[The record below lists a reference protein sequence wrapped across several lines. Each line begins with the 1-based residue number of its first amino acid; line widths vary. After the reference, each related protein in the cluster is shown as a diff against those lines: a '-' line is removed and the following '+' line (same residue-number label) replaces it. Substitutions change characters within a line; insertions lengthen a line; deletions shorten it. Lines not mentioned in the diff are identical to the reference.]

1 VGTGPSLR
9 AADTPAYSPLVEN
22 RGDFDQ
28 GLNRRHPP
36 AALNS
41 MQLQHIRNAA
51 MSADVY
57 PVPEQFAAS
66 ARIRRDDYERLYAE
80 SLRDPD
86 AFWGEAAKR
95 LDWMRAP
102 TRVKDVSY
110 ALEDFHIRW
119 FADGDLNAS
128 VNCLDRHLA
137 TRGDKVALI
146 FEPDSPDG
154 EVQRITY
161 RDLHA
166 RVCKLANA
174 LRHLGVQK
182 GDRITIYLPMIPQA
196 VVAMLACA
204 RIGAVHSVVFGGF
217 APQSIADRVQDCQS
231 KLIITADEGLRGG
244 KKVPLKAN
252 VDAALKLPGTNSV
265 ETVLVVRHT
274 DGAVDMQMPRDRWY
288 DAVVD
293 GQPAACEPERMNAED
308 PLFILYTS
316 GSTGKPKGVLHTT
329 GGYLLWASYTHEAVF
344 DLKDDDIFWCTA
356 DVGWVTG
363 HSYIVYGPLANGATE
378 VIFEG
383 VPNFPDASRFWQTI
397 DKHQVTIFY
406 TAPTAIR
413 ALMREGDA
421 PVKKTAR
428 TSLRLL
434 GTVGEPINPEAW
446 RWYNDVVGDGR
457 CPIVDTWWQTET
469 GGILI
474 SPLPGAIDAKPGS
487 ATKPFFG
494 VQPAIVDA
502 EGKRL
507 EGATEGNLV
516 LLDSWPG
523 QMRSVYGDHQRFID
537 TYFKTYPGSYFT
549 GDGCRRDADGYY
561 WITGR
566 VDDVI
571 NVSGHRI
578 GTAEVESALV
588 SHHDVAEAAVV
599 GFPHD
604 IKGQGIY
611 AYVTLK
617 QGIDASEAL
626 RKALVQQ
633 VRSEI
638 GPTATPDHIQWA
650 PGLPKTRS
658 GKIMRRIL
666 RKIAENAPDQ
676 LGDTSTLADPS
687 VVQSLV
693 DERQVR

>member
-1 VGTGPSLR
+1 MSQ
-9 AADTPAYSPLVEN
+9 AAASKD
-22 RGDFDQ
+22 
-28 GLNRRHPP
+28 
-36 AALNS
+36 
-41 MQLQHIRNAA
+41 M
-51 MSADVY
+51 Y
-57 PVPEQFAAS
+57 PVRAEFAAR
-66 ARIRRDDYERLYAE
+66 ARVTGEQYERLYAE
-80 SLRDPD
+80 SVTQPD
-86 AFWGEAAKR
+86 AFWGKVAER
-95 LDWMRAP
+95 LDWFKWP
-102 TRVKDVSY
+102 TQIRDVSY
-110 ALEDFHIRW
+110 QLEDFRIRW
-119 FADGDLNAS
+119 YADGELNAS

-137 TRGDKVALI
+137 TRGDKTALL
-146 FEPDSPDG
+146 FEQDDPAKPAQH
-154 EVQRITY
+154 VTY
-161 RDLHA
+161 RELHA

-174 LRHLGVQK
+174 LRALGVSK
-182 GDRITIYLPMIPQA
+182 GDRVTIYLPMIPEA
-196 VVAMLACA
+196 AVAMLACA
-204 RIGAVHSVVFGGF
+204 RIGAIHSVVFGGF
-217 APQSIADRVQDCQS
+217 APQSIADRVHDS
-231 KLIITADEGLRGG
+231 TSRLIITADEGLRGG
-244 KKVPLKAN
+244 KKIPLKAN

-274 DGAVDMQMPRDRWY
+274 GAAVDMQMPRDRWY

-293 GQPAACEPERMNAED
+293 SQADTCEPERMNAED
-308 PLFILYTS
+308 PLFLLYTS

-329 GGYLLWASYTHEAVF
+329 GGYLVYASYTHEAVF
-344 DLKDDDIFWCTA
+344 DLREDDIYWCTA

-363 HSYIVYGPLANGATE
+363 HSYIVYGPLANGATALM
-378 VIFEG
+378 FEG
-383 VPNFPDASRFWQTI
+383 VPNYPSVSRFWEVI
-397 DKHQVTIFY
+397 DRHQVTVFY

-413 ALMREGDA
+413 ALMREGEA
-421 PVKKTAR
+421 PVQKTSRA
-428 TSLRLL
+428 SLRLL

-446 RWYNDVVGDGR
+446 RWYFEVVGDSR

-474 SPLPGAIDAKPGS
+474 TPLAGAIDLKPGS

-494 VQPAIVDA
+494 VQPALVDA
-502 EGKRL
+502 NGTLL
-507 EGATEGNLV
+507 EGEAEGNLV

-523 QMRSVYGDHQRFID
+523 QMRTVYGDHQRFIA
-537 TYFKTYPGSYFT
+537 TYFKTYPGMYFT

-588 SHHDVAEAAVV
+588 LHPKVAEAAVV

-617 QGIDASEAL
+617 AGEAESEEL
-626 RKALVQQ
+626 RKELVAH
-633 VRSEI
+633 VRKEI
-638 GPTATPDHIQWA
+638 GSIAAPDHLQWA

-687 VVQSLV
+687 VVESLV
-693 DERQVR
+693 QNRRVP

>member
-1 VGTGPSLR
+1 
-9 AADTPAYSPLVEN
+9 
-22 RGDFDQ
+22 
-28 GLNRRHPP
+28 
-36 AALNS
+36 
-41 MQLQHIRNAA
+41 

-57 PVPEQFAAS
+57 PVPDAFAAQ

-102 TRVKDVSY
+102 TQVKDVSY
-110 ALEDFHIRW
+110 DLKDFHIRW
-119 FADGDLNAS
+119 FADGELNAS

-137 TRGDKVALI
+137 TRGDKTALI
-146 FEPDSPDG
+146 FEPDSPDAAS
-154 EVQRITY
+154 QRITY
-161 RDLHA
+161 RELHE
-166 RVCKLANA
+166 RVCRLGNA
-174 LRHLGVQK
+174 LRNLGVGK
-182 GDRITIYLPMIPQA
+182 GDRVTIYLPMTPHA

-217 APQSIADRVQDCQS
+217 APQSIADRVHDCQS

-274 DGAVDMQMPRDRWY
+274 DGAVDMQMPRDRWF

-293 GQPAACEPERMNAED
+293 EQPADCEPERMNAED

-329 GGYLLWASYTHEAVF
+329 GGYLLWAAYTHEAVF
-344 DLKDDDIFWCTA
+344 DLKDDDVFWCTA

-378 VIFEG
+378 VVFEG
-383 VPNFPDASRFWQTI
+383 IPNYPDHSRFWQTI
-397 DKHQVTIFY
+397 DKHGVTIFY
-406 TAPTAIR
+406 TAPTALR

-421 PVKKTAR
+421 PVKKTSR

-446 RWYNDVVGDGR
+446 RWYFEVVGDSR

-523 QMRSVYGDHQRFID
+523 QMRTVYGDHQRFID

-617 QGIDASEAL
+617 QGIAATDEL